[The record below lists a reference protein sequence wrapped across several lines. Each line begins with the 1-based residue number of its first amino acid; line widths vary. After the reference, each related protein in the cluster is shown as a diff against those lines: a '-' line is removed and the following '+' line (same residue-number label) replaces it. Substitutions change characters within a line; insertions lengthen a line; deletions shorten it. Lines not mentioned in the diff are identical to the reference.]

1 MILTDYYK
9 AQKLTSAE
17 SRYDVTDSSQGYELF
32 ESLLINKRKYNVGG
46 LSFNYVQRP
55 ASFKGADGRKAEMA
69 ITKGNANVSSVHIP
83 DLQNN
88 QIGYGDVNGTND
100 ALITIFSNDYK
111 TIEIFI
117 ARGYK
122 NDVLALYEE
131 IKAGYLDAEIGVLK
145 AKAKEVFKD
154 EKLPI

>member
-9 AQKLTSAE
+9 AQKLTDAE
-17 SRYDVTDSSQGYELF
+17 SRYDVDNSTQEYELF

-46 LSFNYVQRP
+46 LSFNYVPRP
-55 ASFKGADGRKAEMA
+55 ASFKGIDGRKTEMA
-69 ITKGNANVSSVHIP
+69 ITKGNVNISSIHVP
-83 DLQNN
+83 DLQKN

-100 ALITIFSNDYK
+100 ALIAIFSNDHK
-111 TIEIFI
+111 TIELFI

-131 IKAGYLDAEIGVLK
+131 IKAGFLDAEIEAIRSK
-145 AKAKEVFKD
+145 AKDVFKGD
-154 EKLPI
+154 K